1 MKDTIRQLIQQAL
14 TQLVNEGVLP
24 EGLTPAIQVE
34 NTRDKTHGDFAS
46 NIAMMLAKPAG
57 LKPRDLAEK
66 IIAALPADP
75 QVTKA
80 EIAGPGFINF
90 FQNTQ
95 ALASRLDAALA
106 DAKIG
111 VRKAGPAQRVAIDLS
126 APNLAKEMHVG
137 HLRSTIIGD
146 GVARV
151 LEFLG
156 DDVIRQNHVGDWGT
170 QFGMLMAYLQE
181 NPITSNELSDLE
193 NFYRAAKKRFDE
205 SEEFADRARG
215 LVVKLQ
221 AGDAECLELWGRFR
235 EISLSHC
242 QEIYELLNVKL
253 TMADVMGES
262 AYNDDLI
269 NVVNDLKAK
278 GLLVESNGAQ
288 CVFLEEFKTADGDP
302 LPVIIVKADGGYLYA
317 TTDLAAVRYR
327 SGVLKA
333 DRALY
338 FVDQRQALH
347 FQQVFEVARRAGFV
361 THPMQME
368 HMGFGTMNGADGR
381 PFKTRDGGTVKLIDL
396 LNEAQDR
403 AYNLV
408 KEKNPELAEADL
420 RNIARVVGIGAVKY
434 ADLSKHR
441 TSDYSFNFELML
453 NFEGNT
459 APYLLYAYTRVA
471 GVFRKLGKDF
481 SEVEGQINLEA
492 PHEQELAAKLAQ
504 FGEVLNSVGEKGTP
518 HILCTYLY
526 EVAGLFSSF
535 YENCPI
541 LTADDEAQKQSR
553 LRLAALAGR
562 TLKQGLELLGL
573 ETLERIRYQ
582 APAKKPIPGWLWMAI
597 GLTVGAFVV
606 FLMKLDPGKGDD
618 VKRVKQEQ
626 QKATKMAEANKTP
639 PSPTAPVKPKY
650 DFYTLLPES
659 EVIVPP
665 DAVPE
670 KTLPTPQ
677 PVPTTPVT
685 PAEAAKIDT
694 ARAQAALAG
703 ITPPPPPPVATTKA
717 APVTKFF
724 LQAGSFP
731 KQADAD
737 RVRAQIILLGQA
749 VTVESGT
756 VKDATWYRV
765 LVGPFS
771 NREQLT
777 VAQKQL
783 AGAGFSNLLLQ
794 QRQSR

>member
-14 TQLVNEGVLP
+14 TQLVADGVLP

-34 NTRDKTHGDFAS
+34 NARDKTHGDFAS

-57 LKPRDLAEK
+57 LKPRELAEK
-66 IIAALPADP
+66 LINALPADP
-75 QVTKA
+75 QVSKV
-80 EIAGPGFINF
+80 EIAGPGFLNF

-106 DAKIG
+106 DARLG
-111 VRKAGPAQRVAIDLS
+111 VHKAGAAQKVVVDLS

-146 GVARV
+146 AVARV

-156 DDVIRQNHVGDWGT
+156 DEVVRQNHVGDWGT
-170 QFGMLMAYLQE
+170 QFGMLMAYLEE
-181 NPITSNELSDLE
+181 NPVTSDELSDLE

-205 SEEFADRARG
+205 SSEFADRARG

-221 AGDAECLELWGRFR
+221 AGDADCLKLWTRFKD
-235 EISLSHC
+235 ISLSHC
-242 QEIYELLNVKL
+242 QKTYELLNVKL

-262 AYNDDLI
+262 AYNDDLV

-278 GLLVESNGAQ
+278 GMLVESNGAQ
-288 CVFLEEFKTADGDP
+288 CVFLDEFKNAEGEP

-347 FQQVFEVARRAGFV
+347 FQQVFAVARKAGFV
-361 THPMQME
+361 THPMDME

-396 LNEAQDR
+396 LNEAKER
-403 AYNLV
+403 AYALV
-408 KEKNPELAEADL
+408 KEKNPQLAEDEL
-420 RNIARVVGIGAVKY
+420 RAIAKVVGIGAVKY

-481 SEVEGQINLEA
+481 DQVDGEILLSA
-492 PHEQELAAKLAQ
+492 PQEQDLAARLAQ
-504 FGEVLNSVGEKGTP
+504 FGEILNNVAEKGTP
-518 HILCTYLY
+518 HVLCTYLY
-526 EVAGLFSSF
+526 DVAGLFSSF

-541 LTADDEAQKQSR
+541 LGADTPDVQQSR
-553 LRLAALAGR
+553 LRLAALTGR

-573 ETLERIRYQ
+573 ETLER
-582 APAKKPIPGWLWMAI
+582 M
-597 GLTVGAFVV
+597 
-606 FLMKLDPGKGDD
+606 
-618 VKRVKQEQ
+618 
-626 QKATKMAEANKTP
+626 
-639 PSPTAPVKPKY
+639 
-650 DFYTLLPES
+650 
-659 EVIVPP
+659 
-665 DAVPE
+665 
-670 KTLPTPQ
+670 
-677 PVPTTPVT
+677 
-685 PAEAAKIDT
+685 
-694 ARAQAALAG
+694 
-703 ITPPPPPPVATTKA
+703 
-717 APVTKFF
+717 
-724 LQAGSFP
+724 
-731 KQADAD
+731 
-737 RVRAQIILLGQA
+737 
-749 VTVESGT
+749 
-756 VKDATWYRV
+756 
-765 LVGPFS
+765 
-771 NREQLT
+771 
-777 VAQKQL
+777 
-783 AGAGFSNLLLQ
+783 
-794 QRQSR
+794 

>member
-1 MKDTIRQLIQQAL
+1 MKDTIRQLIQQAI

-24 EGLTPAIQVE
+24 EGLSPAIQVE
-34 NTRDKTHGDFAS
+34 NSRDKKNGDFAS

-57 LKPRDLAEK
+57 MKPRDLAEK
-66 IIAALPADP
+66 IIAALPADEN
-75 QVTKA
+75 VTRT
-80 EIAGPGFINF
+80 EIAGPGFLNF

-106 DAKIG
+106 DKNVG
-111 VRKAGPAQRVAIDLS
+111 VRKAGPVQRTVVDLS

-156 DDVIRQNHVGDWGT
+156 DTVIRQNHVGDWGT

-181 NPITSNELSDLE
+181 NPITSDELSDLE
-193 NFYRAAKKRFDE
+193 NFYRAAKQRFDE

-221 AGDAECLELWGRFR
+221 AGDAECLALWSRFR

-242 QEIYELLNVKL
+242 QAIYEQLNVKL

-269 NVVNDLKAK
+269 NVVNDLKAA

-288 CVFLEEFKTADGDP
+288 CVFLDEFKNADGDP

-347 FQQVFEVARRAGFV
+347 FQQVFQVARLAGFV
-361 THPMQME
+361 THPMDME

-381 PFKTRDGGTVKLIDL
+381 PFKTRDGGTVKLVDL
-396 LNEAQDR
+396 LTEAKDR
-403 AYNLV
+403 AYTLV
-408 KEKNPELAEADL
+408 KEKNPELAEDEL
-420 RNIARVVGIGAVKY
+420 RNIAKVVGIGAVKY

-441 TSDYSFNFELML
+441 TSDYSFNFDLML

-481 SEVEGQINLEA
+481 SEVEGQIVLEA
-492 PHEQELAAKLAQ
+492 PHELELAAKLAQ
-504 FGEVLNSVGEKGTP
+504 FGEVLNNVSDKGTP

-526 EVAGLFSSF
+526 DVAGLFSSF

-541 LTADDEAQKQSR
+541 LNADTPALMQSR
-553 LRLAALAGR
+553 LRLAALTGR

-573 ETLERIRYQ
+573 ETLER
-582 APAKKPIPGWLWMAI
+582 M
-597 GLTVGAFVV
+597 
-606 FLMKLDPGKGDD
+606 
-618 VKRVKQEQ
+618 
-626 QKATKMAEANKTP
+626 
-639 PSPTAPVKPKY
+639 
-650 DFYTLLPES
+650 
-659 EVIVPP
+659 
-665 DAVPE
+665 
-670 KTLPTPQ
+670 
-677 PVPTTPVT
+677 
-685 PAEAAKIDT
+685 
-694 ARAQAALAG
+694 
-703 ITPPPPPPVATTKA
+703 
-717 APVTKFF
+717 
-724 LQAGSFP
+724 
-731 KQADAD
+731 
-737 RVRAQIILLGQA
+737 
-749 VTVESGT
+749 
-756 VKDATWYRV
+756 
-765 LVGPFS
+765 
-771 NREQLT
+771 
-777 VAQKQL
+777 
-783 AGAGFSNLLLQ
+783 
-794 QRQSR
+794 

>member
-24 EGLTPAIQVE
+24 DGLTPAIQVE

-66 IIAALPADP
+66 LIAALPADEN
-75 QVTKA
+75 VSKA

-95 ALASRLDAALA
+95 ALAARLDAALV
-106 DAKIG
+106 DASVG
-111 VRKAGPAQRVAIDLS
+111 VRKAGPAQRTVVDLS

-156 DDVIRQNHVGDWGT
+156 DTVIRQNHVGDWGT

-181 NPITSNELSDLE
+181 NPITSDELSDLE
-193 NFYRAAKKRFDE
+193 NFYRAAKQRFDE
-205 SEEFADRARG
+205 SSEFADRARG

-221 AGDAECLELWGRFR
+221 AGDADCLALWTRFKD
-235 EISLSHC
+235 ISLSHC
-242 QEIYELLNVKL
+242 QKIYELLNVKL

-262 AYNDDLI
+262 AYNDDLV

-278 GLLVESNGAQ
+278 GMLVESNGAQ
-288 CVFLEEFKTADGDP
+288 CVFLDEFKNADGEP

-327 SGVLKA
+327 SNVLKA

-347 FQQVFEVARRAGFV
+347 FQQVFAVARKAGFV
-361 THPMQME
+361 GHPMEME

-396 LNEAQDR
+396 LTEARER

-408 KEKNPELAEADL
+408 REKNPDLPENDL
-420 RNIARVVGIGAVKY
+420 RDIARVVGIGAVKY

-441 TSDYSFNFELML
+441 TSDYSFNFDLML

-481 SEVEGQINLEA
+481 SEVDGQIVLEA
-492 PHEQELAAKLAQ
+492 AHEQELAARLAQ
-504 FGEVLNSVGEKGTP
+504 FGEVLNSVAEKGTP

-526 EVAGLFSSF
+526 DVAGLFSSF

-541 LTADDEAQKQSR
+541 LTADTPARMQSR
-553 LRLAALAGR
+553 LRLAALTGR

-573 ETLERIRYQ
+573 ETLER
-582 APAKKPIPGWLWMAI
+582 M
-597 GLTVGAFVV
+597 
-606 FLMKLDPGKGDD
+606 
-618 VKRVKQEQ
+618 
-626 QKATKMAEANKTP
+626 
-639 PSPTAPVKPKY
+639 
-650 DFYTLLPES
+650 
-659 EVIVPP
+659 
-665 DAVPE
+665 
-670 KTLPTPQ
+670 
-677 PVPTTPVT
+677 
-685 PAEAAKIDT
+685 
-694 ARAQAALAG
+694 
-703 ITPPPPPPVATTKA
+703 
-717 APVTKFF
+717 
-724 LQAGSFP
+724 
-731 KQADAD
+731 
-737 RVRAQIILLGQA
+737 
-749 VTVESGT
+749 
-756 VKDATWYRV
+756 
-765 LVGPFS
+765 
-771 NREQLT
+771 
-777 VAQKQL
+777 
-783 AGAGFSNLLLQ
+783 
-794 QRQSR
+794 